1 MPRVSIII
9 PTYNRARIV
18 GEAID
23 SVLSQRYDN
32 FELIVVDDG
41 STDGTEKLVASYL
54 PRLTYLYQGHQGVS
68 AARNRGITTAR
79 GEYIAF
85 LDSDDLWLRE
95 KLSFQ
100 MRFMESHPECLIC
113 YTDEIWIRKGVRV
126 NPMKKHRKYSGM
138 IFEKCLPLCIVSPSS
153 VLIARTL
160 LDEVGI
166 FDETL
171 EVCEDYDLWLRIAAR
186 YPIDFI
192 NTPLII
198 KRGGHADQLSKKYN
212 GQDRFRIKVLA
223 KILAGDFISPR
234 QRELAWRELERK
246 CKIYGRGCIKR
257 GKKEEGEKILALAAT
272 YDPSK
277 RAGG

>member
-1 MPRVSIII
+1 
-9 PTYNRARIV
+9 V

-23 SVLSQRYDN
+23 SVLFQRYDD

-54 PRLTYLYQGHQGVS
+54 PRLTYLYQEHQGIS
-68 AARNRGITTAR
+68 AARNRGITSAR
-79 GEYIAF
+79 GEYISF

-138 IFEKCLPLCIVSPSS
+138 IFEQCLPLCIVSPSS

-186 YPIDFI
+186 YPLYFI

-223 KILAGDFISPR
+223 KLLAGDFISPR